1 MASLGKIGKSAGLM
15 FGAAAVFGAARGV
28 AESDPLAYGI
38 NAGFDAFLGSPDID
52 NTILGTDLTA
62 GNLVGRPLGMDTEAG
77 SSAVGGAAGGALIG
91 GGMGL
96 VAGRSKVGRIV
107 GGTIG
112 AGIGAGIGAVAGGV
126 AGLLN
131 STEGRV
137 LFPRDNPA
145 DMFSSRSINKTPYKL
160 LSVDE
165 DKINKPYINQA
176 KYNSDIK
183 NQYSN
188 MPGSIYPQRLS
199 SRQWDSATGDVVLG
213 SYNLRHG

>member
-1 MASLGKIGKSAGLM
+1 
-15 FGAAAVFGAARGV
+15 
-28 AESDPLAYGI
+28 
-38 NAGFDAFLGSPDID
+38 
-52 NTILGTDLTA
+52 
-62 GNLVGRPLGMDTEAG
+62 MDTEVG

-91 GGMGL
+91 GGMGA
-96 VAGRSKVGRIV
+96 VAGRSKVGKIV

-131 STEGRV
+131 SKEGRV

-165 DKINKPYINQA
+165 DKINKPYMSKA
-176 KYNSDIK
+176 KYNTENEYSD
-183 NQYSN
+183 

-199 SRQWDSATGDVVLG
+199 SRQWNSATGDVVLG

>member
-1 MASLGKIGKSAGLM
+1 MASLSKIGKSAGLI
-15 FGAAAVFGAARGV
+15 FGAGAVFGAARGV

-38 NAGFDAFLGSPDID
+38 NAGFDAFMGSPDID

-62 GNLVGRPLGMDTEAG
+62 GNLFGRPLGMDTEAG
-77 SSAVGGAAGGALIG
+77 SSAVGGALIG
-91 GGMGL
+91 GGIGA
-96 VAGRSKVGRIV
+96 VAGRGKLGKAV
-107 GGTIG
+107 GGT
-112 AGIGAGIGAVAGGV
+112 IGAGIGAVAGGV
-126 AGLLN
+126 SGLLN
-131 STEGRV
+131 SREGRV

-145 DMFSSRSINKTPYKL
+145 DMFSGRSINKTPFKL

-165 DKINKPYINQA
+165 DKINKPYISKA
-176 KYNSDIK
+176 KYNTE
-183 NQYSN
+183 NEYSN